1 MYQNKPTISQN
12 RKTMYYVGMGMA
24 LGGFLLF
31 LSTFFSFAGNFGNFD
46 DFAGRGQSMI
56 FRSVTGMVLIMAGAV
71 TMNVGRRG
79 LAGSGIVLDPNQARQ
94 EMKPW
99 NQMAGGMAQDAL
111 GEVEVVNKLSKKLD
125 EPNQQ
130 LVKVRCKKCQAL
142 NDETDKF
149 CGQCG
154 STI

>member
-1 MYQNKPTISQN
+1 MYQNKSTISQN
-12 RKTMYYVGMGMA
+12 RKAMYYVGMGMA

-56 FRSVTGMVLIMAGAV
+56 IRSVTGMVLIMAGAV

-111 GEVEVVNKLSKKLD
+111 GQIDVVNKLSDKLSA
-125 EPNQQ
+125 PQQ
-130 LVKVRCKKCQAL
+130 PRVKIRCKKCQAL
-142 NDETDKF
+142 NDEADKF

-154 STI
+154 GAI